1 MTAAVPRHPEINM
14 DRRDFSRAL
23 AAAAALA
30 AIPACAHSPSTPRTR
45 GAQDPAHDHGGMN
58 GFFQELT
65 GGDPA
70 EMARIM
76 PSTPRE
82 VALVVYPGFFPFDI
96 LGTKAVFDQ
105 LLGTNVHIV
114 SKDLQ
119 PVPAGRHVQ
128 LLPDKTFETCPENL
142 DVIFVPG
149 GGDGTVAQMRDPA
162 MLAFLQKQ
170 ARTAR
175 YVTSICTG
183 SLVLGAAGLL
193 KGYRATSHW
202 VTHEVLAMLGATPV
216 KARVVED
223 RNRITGGGVT
233 AGIDFGLTL
242 VARLTSERY
251 AKAVQLNLEYDPAPP
266 FRAGSPN
273 RAGES
278 ITGALRTMYR
288 GTVAGA
294 EAAARAA
301 MPG

>member
-1 MTAAVPRHPEINM
+1 M

-30 AIPACAHSPSTPRTR
+30 AVPGCASTPNAKVAA
-45 GAQDPAHDHGGMN
+45 GPVDPAHDHGGMN

-82 VALVVYPGFFPFDI
+82 IALVVYPGFFPFDI

-105 LLGTNVHIV
+105 LLSANVHIV
-114 SKDLQ
+114 AKDLQ
-119 PVPAGRHVQ
+119 PVAAGRHVQ
-128 LLPDKTFETCPENL
+128 LLPNKTFDSCPTNL
-142 DVIFVPG
+142 DVVFLPG
-149 GGDGTVAQMRDPA
+149 GGDGTVAAMRDPA
-162 MLAFLQKQ
+162 MMAFLKRV
-170 ARTAR
+170 APTTR
-175 YVTSICTG
+175 YITSICTG

-193 KGYRATSHW
+193 KGYRATTHW
-202 VTHEVLAMLGATPV
+202 VTHEVLSTLGATPV
-216 KARVVED
+216 HERVVVD

-242 VARLTSERY
+242 LATLTSERY
-251 AKAVQLNLEYDPAPP
+251 AKAVQLNLEYDPSPP
-266 FRAGSPN
+266 FNAGDP
-273 RAGES
+273 RGAGKQ
-278 ITGALRTMYR
+278 ITSALRTMYR
-288 GTVAGA
+288 GIVTNA

-301 MPG
+301 AV

>member
-1 MTAAVPRHPEINM
+1 V
-14 DRRDFSRAL
+14 DRRDFSRAM

-30 AIPACAHSPSTPRTR
+30 ALPGCATAPNTR
-45 GAQDPAHDHGGMN
+45 VAGAPVDPAHDHGGMN
-58 GFFQELT
+58 DFFQELT

-76 PSTPRE
+76 PSKPME
-82 VALVVYPGFFPFDI
+82 VALVVYPGFFPFDV

-105 LLGTNVHIV
+105 LLSTNVHIV
-114 SKDLQ
+114 SKDLN
-119 PVPAGRHVQ
+119 PVAAGRHVQ
-128 LLPDKTFETCPENL
+128 LLPSKTFETCPTNL
-142 DVIFVPG
+142 DVLFLPG
-149 GGDGTVAQMRDPA
+149 GGDGTVAAMRDPA
-162 MLAFLQKQ
+162 MMAFLKKQ
-170 ARTAR
+170 APTTR
-175 YVTSICTG
+175 YITSICTG

-193 KGYRATSHW
+193 KGYRATTHW

-216 KARVVED
+216 HDRVVED

-266 FRAGSPN
+266 FKAGDP
-273 RAGES
+273 RGAGKQ

-288 GTVAGA
+288 GIVANA
-294 EAAARAA
+294 ESAAKAAAV
-301 MPG
+301 